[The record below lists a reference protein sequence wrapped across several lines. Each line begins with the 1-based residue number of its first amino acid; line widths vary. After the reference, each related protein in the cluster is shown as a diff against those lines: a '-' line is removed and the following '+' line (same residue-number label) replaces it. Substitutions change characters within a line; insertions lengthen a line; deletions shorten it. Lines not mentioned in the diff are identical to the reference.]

1 MQFSLKVFGVAF
13 MLSGGLWVLQGLDL
27 VSWPTDSFMLRDS
40 HWAVIGFIV
49 FAVGFALFLRGNR
62 KA

>member
-1 MQFSLKVFGVAF
+1 

-27 VSWPTDSFMLRDS
+27 VSWPADSFMLADS
-40 HWAVIGFIV
+40 RWAVIGFIV